1 VVDALGGV
9 TLCNRSGRRLDDA
22 YANLHMGPGCQE
34 MNGVKALA
42 FVRARHVDSDFG
54 RIGRQQE
61 FLRAVLAEVD
71 RRSGLTSLPTLK
83 GVAEI
88 ATDHIKTDD
97 TLGTGTAL
105 GLARRLRP
113 RPGLARHAR
122 LPERRLAAPLR
133 RRRRRG
139 AAARAAAGLRRL
151 GVQVA
156 GIGNAPSP
164 TGQGS
169 TLAYP
174 PGLAP
179 RPGCSRPCSAARS
192 GWSRPARARRW
203 C

>member
-1 VVDALGGV
+1 
-9 TLCNRSGRRLDDA
+9 
-22 YANLHMGPGCQE
+22 

-139 AAARAAAGLRRL
+139 GR
-151 GVQVA
+151 
-156 GIGNAPSP
+156 
-164 TGQGS
+164 GQGRRRP
-169 TLAYP
+169 AP
-174 PGLAP
+174 PRRPGGRHRQRPQPDRPGLD
-179 RPGCSRPCSAARS
+179 PGLPARS
-192 GWSRPARARRW
+192 GPQARLLSAVLGGQVRLVKAGEGAALVLTVGSGFRLR
-203 C
+203 